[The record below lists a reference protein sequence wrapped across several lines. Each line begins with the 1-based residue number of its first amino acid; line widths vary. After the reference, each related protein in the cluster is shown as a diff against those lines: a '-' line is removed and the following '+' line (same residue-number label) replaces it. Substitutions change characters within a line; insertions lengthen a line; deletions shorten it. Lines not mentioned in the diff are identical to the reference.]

1 MARSVEYYSGSR
13 NNYLMDRVD
22 EWRLFAAVASRRSFV
37 QAARALRRS
46 PQAMTRAV
54 ASLEARL
61 GVRLLNRTTRSVSLT
76 SDGERYLQRSVRAL
90 AELDAL
96 EYASEADAPLAG
108 LLSLTAPVL
117 FGQLHVAPV
126 VGEFLR
132 EHPALDA
139 RLFLVDRIVSLADEG
154 LDLGVRIGALPDSAL
169 RARVVGHVR
178 LVACA
183 SPDYLKRAG
192 RPRRLEDLAKHT
204 CIANIGATPIADRWA
219 FPGDKRERSVSVH
232 ARLIVNTSQ
241 AAIDAA
247 VAGLGITRALSYQV
261 DHLVAANQLQLVL
274 ESFEPPS
281 APVQLVQLP
290 GAPNRAAAAFAE
302 FAVGR
307 LAQRLGRTKAA
318 DRRRTS

>member
-1 MARSVEYYSGSR
+1 
-13 NNYLMDRVD
+13 MDRLD

-37 QAARALRRS
+37 QAARAARRS

-76 SDGERYLQRSVRAL
+76 SDGERYLERSIRAL
-90 AELDAL
+90 AEIDAL
-96 EYASEADAPLAG
+96 EYASEADAPLTG
-108 LLSLTAPVL
+108 VLSLTAPVL

-126 VGEFLR
+126 IRDFLR

-183 SPDYLKRAG
+183 SPAYLKRAG
-192 RPRRLEDLAKHT
+192 RPRRPEDLAKHT
-204 CIANIGATPIADRWA
+204 CIANIGATAIADRWA
-219 FPGDKRERSVSVH
+219 FPGDKRERSVSIRP
-232 ARLIVNTSQ
+232 RLSVNTGQ

-261 DHLVAANQLQLVL
+261 DHLVAASQLQLVL

-281 APVQLVQLP
+281 IPVQLVQLP
-290 GAPNRAAAAFAE
+290 GAPNRAAVAFAE
-302 FAVGR
+302 FAAGR
-307 LAQRLGRTKAA
+307 LGERLATKP
-318 DRRRTS
+318 DHRRRTS

>member
-1 MARSVEYYSGSR
+1 
-13 NNYLMDRVD
+13 MDRLD

-37 QAARALRRS
+37 QAAHALRRS

-96 EYASEADAPLAG
+96 EYTSEADAPLAG

-154 LDLGVRIGALPDSAL
+154 LDLGVRIGALPDSSL
-169 RARVVGHVR
+169 RARIVGHVR

-183 SPDYLKRAG
+183 SPDYLERAG
-192 RPRRLEDLAKHT
+192 RPRRPEDLAKHT
-204 CIANIGATPIADRWA
+204 CIANIGSTSIVDRWA
-219 FPGDKRERSVSVH
+219 FAGDKRERSVSVH
-232 ARLIVNTSQ
+232 ARLIVNTGQ

-274 ESFEPPS
+274 PSFEPPS
-281 APVQLVQLP
+281 VPVQLVQLP

-302 FAVGR
+302 LAATR
-307 LAQRLGRTKAA
+307 LAQRLGGSKPD

>member
-1 MARSVEYYSGSR
+1 MAEIVEYYSESW
-13 NNYLMDRVD
+13 NNHRMDRLD
-22 EWRLFAAVASRRSFV
+22 EWRVFAAVAKRRSFV

-54 ASLEARL
+54 AALEARL

-76 SDGERYLQRSVRAL
+76 SDGERYLERSVRAV

-96 EYASEADAPLAG
+96 ESVSDAPLAG

-132 EHPALDA
+132 EHPGLDA

-169 RARVVGHVR
+169 RARILGHVR

-183 SPDYLKRAG
+183 SPGYLKRAG
-192 RPRRLEDLAKHT
+192 RPRAPEDLAKHT
-204 CIANIGATPIADRWA
+204 CIANTGATPIADRWS
-219 FPGDKRERSVSVH
+219 FPGDKRERSVSVR
-232 ARLIVNTSQ
+232 ARLTVNTGQ

-247 VAGLGITRALSYQV
+247 VAGFGITRALSYQV
-261 DHLVAANQLQLVL
+261 GHLVAANKLQLVL
-274 ESFEPPS
+274 ERFEPPS
-281 APVQLVQLP
+281 VPVQLVQLP
-290 GAPNRAAAAFAE
+290 GAPNRAATTFAE
-302 FAVGR
+302 FAARR
-307 LAQRLGRTKAA
+307 LATRLR
-318 DRRRTS
+318 D